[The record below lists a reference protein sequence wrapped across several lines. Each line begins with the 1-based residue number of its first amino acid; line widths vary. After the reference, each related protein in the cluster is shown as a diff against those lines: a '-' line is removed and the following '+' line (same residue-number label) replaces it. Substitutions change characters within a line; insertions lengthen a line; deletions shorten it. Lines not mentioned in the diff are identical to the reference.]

1 MNGSIA
7 ILLKSFPT
15 FPGYERPSSHA
26 ALPLLARAGHAFAG
40 LALLGLPLL
49 LIALLVVALRAR
61 GWAAQ
66 RVSRSLLVWL
76 AIIACGAL
84 VAAADLT
91 NARGWNPALYGAV
104 FVAASLPAA
113 LAAGLPGD
121 ASVAPAR
128 SSAPGSP
135 PFPSLSSSRRSARSS
150 SSGRCGTAGRSGG
163 SGAQRQAAARSR
175 RTSAMAG

>member
-121 ASVAPAR
+121 DE
-128 SSAPGSP
+128 
-135 PFPSLSSSRRSARSS
+135 
-150 SSGRCGTAGRSGG
+150 
-163 SGAQRQAAARSR
+163 R
-175 RTSAMAG
+175 RTGAILCTGIAAFPITLLVASIGPIFIEWALRHGWPVGW